1 MLAEVAQQGTVFA
14 STVSGWLSPVLQGL
28 ILLVAGYI
36 GRTLSHIDKKVDRA
50 DRTLFPPESP
60 PLTDKVEQIARTVE
74 VLKDR
79 GERRRHPTDDT
90 DN

>member
-1 MLAEVAQQGTVFA
+1 MIAEALQQSTPFA
-14 STVSGWLSPVLQGL
+14 NTVSGWLAPIFDGITVGL
-28 ILLVAGYI
+28 LGWI
-36 GRTLSHIDKKVDRA
+36 GRTIMHIDRRVDRA

-60 PLTDKVEQIARTVE
+60 PLTDKVEQIARDVV